1 MRKTL
6 RASTLVLVLCCPA
19 FAGDIPNPVAAPTPQ
34 PRAGSVQGPTA
45 DEDVETIATA
55 PAAEG
60 EIQSG
65 ATAAFLEVLL
75 NLLALL

>member
-6 RASTLVLVLCCPA
+6 RASTLVLALCCPA
-19 FAGDIPNPVAAPTPQ
+19 FAGDIPNPVVVPTPQ
-34 PRAGSVQGPTA
+34 PRTSSFQGPTA
-45 DEDVETIATA
+45 NEDVETVMTA

-60 EIQSG
+60 ETLSG
-65 ATAAFLEVLL
+65 ATATFLEVVL